1 MGRLVSL
8 VVVSH
13 SGRLAAGVAEL
24 AAQMAPAVTILAAGG
39 LEDGGIGT
47 SFDTVQAA
55 LEQATADGGQA
66 VVLTDLGSAV
76 LTTESVL
83 EFLEPEQAERITLA
97 DAPLVEGAVAAA
109 VEAENGADGPAV
121 AAAAEAAGA
130 LYARAGAPAPT
141 GAGAATEAPQPTTA
155 AASPGAT
162 AGPTDDGVATTEDG
176 ATSDTVVRT
185 VVLRNAMGLHARPAA
200 VLARAMAGFDA
211 QVEIG
216 GADGSSVLALMA
228 LGATQGRELQVRAT
242 GRPAREAVETVAS
255 MVDDGFGE
263 L

>member
-13 SGRLAAGVAEL
+13 SRQLAAGVAEL
-24 AAQMAPAVTILAAGG
+24 AAQMAPAVTILVAGG
-39 LEDGGIGT
+39 LQDGGIGT
-47 SFDTVQAA
+47 SFDAVQAA

-83 EFLEPEQAERITLA
+83 EFLEPDQAERVRLA

-109 VEAENGADGPAV
+109 VEAENGGDGPAV

-130 LYARAGAPAPT
+130 LYAASTP
-141 GAGAATEAPQPTTA
+141 A
-155 AASPGAT
+155 AA
-162 AGPTDDGVATTEDG
+162 GPSSADASAASTDGDAS
-176 ATSDTVVRT
+176 SDAVVRT

-211 QVEIG
+211 QVEVA
-216 GADGSSVLALMA
+216 GADGASVLALMA
-228 LGATQGRELQVRAT
+228 LGATQGRQLQVRAT
-242 GRPAREAVETVAS
+242 GPQAREAVDAAVA
-255 MVDDGFGE
+255 MVEEGFGE

>member
-13 SGRLAAGVAEL
+13 SRQLAAGVAEL

-39 LEDGGIGT
+39 LENGGIGT

-55 LEQATADGGQA
+55 LEQATADDGQA

-83 EFLEPEQAERITLA
+83 EFLEPDQAERIRLA

-109 VEAENGADGPAV
+109 VEAENGGDGAAV

-130 LYARAGAPAPT
+130 LFAASAPNEP
-141 GAGAATEAPQPTTA
+141 GPSSGAASVA
-155 AASPGAT
+155 AGDAS
-162 AGPTDDGVATTEDG
+162 
-176 ATSDTVVRT
+176 SDAVVRT

-211 QVEIG
+211 QVEVA
-216 GADGSSVLALMA
+216 GADGASVLALMA
-228 LGATQGRELQVRAT
+228 LGATQGRQLQVRAT
-242 GRPAREAVETVAS
+242 GRQAREAVDAAVA
-255 MVDDGFGE
+255 MVEEGFGE